1 MCNNRPTDGSIC
13 MYYPLLIYFIVVFYW
28 MNIVTFGL
36 YGWDKHQA
44 VYQRWRVP
52 EAVLILFSLFCGAW
66 GGVMGMLLF
75 KHKTRHTLFLIC
87 NPLFLLLQLAA
98 GFYLFYKCG
107 ISTLSIF

>member
-1 MCNNRPTDGSIC
+1 
-13 MYYPLLIYFIVVFYW
+13 MYYPLLIYFIIVFYW
-28 MNIVTFGL
+28 MNVVTFGL

-75 KHKTRHTLFLIC
+75 KHKTRHMLFLIC
-87 NPLFLLLQLAA
+87 NPLFLLLQFAA
-98 GFYLFYKCG
+98 GLYLFYKCG

>member
-1 MCNNRPTDGSIC
+1 MVGTSIR
-13 MYYPLLIYFIVVFYW
+13 LSIS
-28 MNIVTFGL
+28 
-36 YGWDKHQA
+36 
-44 VYQRWRVP
+44 WRVP

-87 NPLFLLLQLAA
+87 NLLFLLLQFAA
-98 GFYLFYKCG
+98 GLYLFYKCG